1 MNKKDIVRAA
11 TGFGDAAQKAPHY
24 TVGFQVSFESGGP
37 PIDLATWL
45 GMAALIQ
52 GSFPDI
58 KEIIDDIHEEG
69 EDVILVSHFD
79 GTFANPLDMS
89 AMGMGVIPA
98 TGAPVKFPTNNS
110 RFSFEG
116 DKIAH
121 LHSMDTGPDAG
132 IAGFLKAVGAG

>member
-1 MNKKDIVRAA
+1 MNKIDIVRAA
-11 TGFGDAAQKAPHY
+11 TGFGNTDQRMPFY
-24 TVGFQVSFESGGP
+24 TGDFQVTFESGDP
-37 PIDLATWL
+37 PIDLATWF
-45 GMAALIQ
+45 GMGAMVQ

-79 GTFANPLDMS
+79 GTFANSLDMS

-98 TGAPVKFPTNNS
+98 TGAPVKFPTNKN

-121 LHSMDTGPDAG
+121 MHNLDTGPEAG
-132 IAGFLKAVGAG
+132 FAGFLKAVGAG